1 MASKSDYIISL
12 SYYEFFLKF
21 KNPILD
27 FILLNRDSLDNWSS
41 LEQHISHLING
52 FVELKGKI
60 EELEEEY
67 TKLFIDNYLTDN
79 ELKTLTK
86 EIEKHFSFLPNS
98 THINF
103 LIKDIGYTF
112 HPNLRPNS
120 NYQPP
125 QPMHSNLTTAFEE
138 YHSKLVKALN
148 SFTFLLELYLTY
160 LDKIEDESKFE
171 IPKILSPFE
180 QVDDILTFNYTDTA
194 QQLYNIPDNN
204 IHYIHGKLNFTKDTI
219 ETSNLV
225 LGIEDIDHNIIDDDL
240 IDFQK
245 TFQRIVKKQVQNIVH
260 FSI

>member
-86 EIEKHFSFLPNS
+86 EIEKHFSFCQTVLIS
-98 THINF
+98 TF
-103 LIKDIGYTF
+103 
-112 HPNLRPNS
+112 
-120 NYQPP
+120 
-125 QPMHSNLTTAFEE
+125 
-138 YHSKLVKALN
+138 
-148 SFTFLLELYLTY
+148 
-160 LDKIEDESKFE
+160 
-171 IPKILSPFE
+171 
-180 QVDDILTFNYTDTA
+180 
-194 QQLYNIPDNN
+194 
-204 IHYIHGKLNFTKDTI
+204 
-219 ETSNLV
+219 
-225 LGIEDIDHNIIDDDL
+225 
-240 IDFQK
+240 
-245 TFQRIVKKQVQNIVH
+245 
-260 FSI
+260 

>member
-1 MASKSDYIISL
+1 
-12 SYYEFFLKF
+12 
-21 KNPILD
+21 
-27 FILLNRDSLDNWSS
+27 
-41 LEQHISHLING
+41 
-52 FVELKGKI
+52 
-60 EELEEEY
+60 
-67 TKLFIDNYLTDN
+67 
-79 ELKTLTK
+79 
-86 EIEKHFSFLPNS
+86 
-98 THINF
+98 
-103 LIKDIGYTF
+103 
-112 HPNLRPNS
+112 
-120 NYQPP
+120 
-125 QPMHSNLTTAFEE
+125 MHSNLTTAFEE

-245 TFQRIVKKQVQNIVH
+245 TFQRIVKKTGSKYRSFFNLDHSNNLVRVIIYGHSLDVLDQEIFKKIFDELDNITNTSSSPLRMEIIILH
-260 FSI
+260 YCKT